1 MVINSSRF
9 LTFFARFCQCKSRV
23 FWCFLG
29 KSNDRRM
36 CVVVAAEGRAGA
48 GPGRARQHRA
58 TLPEVPPESGRKSR
72 TLSSSRKR
80 CPGTCMRGCHS
91 VPKSNPSTLRHH
103 LFRKGSRTGMPLGQR
118 PPGQSA
124 RGDPAVSRAKT
135 VILSAYMRAA
145 PTRQRVTLW
154 GHPFDEL

>member
-1 MVINSSRF
+1 M
-9 LTFFARFCQCKSRV
+9 TFFARFCQCKIPRFLV
-23 FWCFLG
+23 FFG
-29 KSNDRRM
+29 EIQHGRM

-58 TLPEVPPESGRKSR
+58 TLPEVSPESERKSR

-103 LFRKGSRTGMPLGQR
+103 FFREGSRTGMPPGQR

-145 PTRQRVTLW
+145 PNGQRGTLW